1 MIKRKALRA
10 RKYEEEMRSHPTSP
24 EGIGGDSGMSMNT
37 KTLDENDPRYRSE
50 ALLNLIHYAG
60 VMELFKQSIRKF
72 KGTNCIL
79 SYNQS
84 YDFSEKWE

>member
-1 MIKRKALRA
+1 MVMGETGIF
-10 RKYEEEMRSHPTSP
+10 TSDKV
-24 EGIGGDSGMSMNT
+24 I
-37 KTLDENDPRYRSE
+37 DENDPRYRSQ

-79 SYNQS
+79 TYHPS
-84 YDFSEKWE
+84 YDFSEKWEETSKTKFERN